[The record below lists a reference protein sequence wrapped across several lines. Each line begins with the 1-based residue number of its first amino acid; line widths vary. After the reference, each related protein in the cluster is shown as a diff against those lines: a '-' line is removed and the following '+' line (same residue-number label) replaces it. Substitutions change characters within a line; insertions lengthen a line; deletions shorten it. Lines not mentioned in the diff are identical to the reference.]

1 MKNQKNR
8 SVPNRTKNEIRY
20 LLVISSFSLLVFVT
34 IVIFVWHWQNTN
46 TTKDR
51 VIIRIFPQSDAHV
64 QKLRKMKLL
73 KADPM
78 VTDFVEV
85 SGRLRDVLELTNFGI
100 PSVIVA
106 ESNQNSIIESLY
118 PDYKKMVARISSLS
132 ESFPNLVKLEKI
144 GQSQFKKQDIYAVKI
159 SGNPHKR
166 EDEPSVLFMAGHH
179 AGEPAGIQVCLSIM
193 EHILNNRNNPTIQK
207 WLQQMA
213 IWLVPCV
220 NPDGYDYLIS
230 NQLEFPWWRKNLRD
244 NDGDGTF
251 EFENDGVDLNRNYD
265 FNWSSG
271 GSPNAGSRYFRGLAA
286 GSENEVQAIKKLA
299 RRERFVLAVDY
310 HSFGEAVLYP
320 WSNEMKPPDT
330 GLIKN
335 IAQNLAGRLK
345 KIDRDKYYGLI
356 PLNGKSGQSANW
368 LYASWRTA
376 AFIIEIG
383 PEYFPDQLMLQKI
396 VDTQLDGVEFLL
408 DRVLTS
414 SISGHIRDK
423 NSRKP
428 LQAIVQLEHD
438 FSPIVEPTRSD
449 PEFGGF
455 WRLVLPGKYFITV
468 SADGYQM
475 KKLPPVLVNPGRN
488 QRLEISMEKNNTNE

>member
-1 MKNQKNR
+1 MKNQENR
-8 SVPNRTKNEIRY
+8 SLPNRTKIEIRY
-20 LLVISSFSLLVFVT
+20 LLVISSFSLLVFGT
-34 IVIFVWHWQNTN
+34 IVIFVLHWQNTN

-73 KADPM
+73 GDDRSAS
-78 VTDFVEV
+78 DFVEV
-85 SGRLRDVLELTNFGI
+85 SGRFQDVLELNNFGI
-100 PSVIVA
+100 PVTIIA
-106 ESNQNSIIESLY
+106 ESKQNTTIDSVYS
-118 PDYKKMVARISSLS
+118 DYKKLMAEIFFLAK
-132 ESFPNLVKLEKI
+132 SFPDLVKVEKI
-144 GQSQFKKQDIYAVKI
+144 GQSQFKKQDIYGVKI
-159 SGNPHKR
+159 SGQPRER

-179 AGEPAGIQVCLSIM
+179 AGEPAGIHVCLAIM
-193 EHILNNRNNPTIQK
+193 KHILNNQKNPKIQK

-230 NQLEFPWWRKNLRD
+230 NRLEFPWWRKNLRD
-244 NDGDGTF
+244 NDGDGVF
-251 EFENDGVDLNRNYD
+251 EFGTDGVDLNRNYD
-265 FNWSSG
+265 FNWRSG
-271 GSPNAGSRYFRGLAA
+271 GSPDAGSRYFRGLAP
-286 GSENEVQAIKKLA
+286 GSENEVQMIKKLA
-299 RRERFVLAVDY
+299 DRERFVLAVDY
-310 HSFGEAVLYP
+310 HSFGEVVMFP
-320 WSNEMKPPDT
+320 WSNEMRPPDA
-330 GLIKN
+330 GVLKN

-368 LYASWRTA
+368 LYAHWRTA

-383 PEYFPDQLMLQKI
+383 PEYFPDQSMLQKI
-396 VDTQLDGVEFLL
+396 VDTQLEGVKFLL

-414 SISGHIRDK
+414 SISGHVHDK

-428 LQAIVQLEHD
+428 LQAIVQLEDD

-449 PEFGGF
+449 PEFGRF
-455 WRLVLPGKYFITV
+455 WRLVLPGKYSITA

-475 KKLPPVLVNPGRN
+475 RSLPPVLVNPGRN
-488 QRLEISMEKNNTNE
+488 QKLEIILEKNSTNE